1 MSKKIFNDLKIL
13 RRDFH
18 KNYAELS
25 NFEFRTAQKIF
36 DYLLENTEAR
46 IIKVGQTGLMAIFK
60 GTKKGK
66 TIMLRADTDALPISE
81 TNTFDHQST
90 DPNVSHKCGH
100 DGHTTILIG
109 VAELLTQNP
118 IKKGNVILLWQP
130 AEENGMGAK
139 AVMEDK
145 EFKKLKIDQVFAL
158 HNLPGIPL
166 HKILYKSG
174 AFTGNVKSLI
184 LKLEGR
190 TAHAAEPEH
199 GENPA
204 LAIAEILQ
212 FSDEITIND
221 PSNKKFFLITPV
233 YSEFGTKDYG
243 ISAGSGELHLTL
255 RSWDP
260 KWFEERVQLLEKEI
274 KKIATKYKLKVSH
287 FWTQEFYSNQNDKK
301 AVKIIKKSAQDLNL
315 NHAKLKTPFKW
326 GEDFGLFTQKFPGAM
341 FGIGA
346 GEDCPALHNQNYDF
360 PDEITETASNLFYK
374 ILENAV

>member
-1 MSKKIFNDLKIL
+1 MSKKLFNDLKIL

-25 NFEFRTAQKIF
+25 NLEFRTAQKIF

-46 IIKVGQTGLMAIFK
+46 IIKVGQTGVMAIFN

-81 TNTFDHQST
+81 TNTFDHQSI

-100 DGHTTILIG
+100 DGHTTILLG
-109 VAELLTQNP
+109 VAELLTHNP

-145 EFKKLKIDQVFAL
+145 EFNKLKIDQVFAL

-212 FSDEITIND
+212 FSDKITINN
-221 PSNKKFFLITPV
+221 PSKKKFFLITPV

-243 ISAGSGELHLTL
+243 ISAGSGELHLTI

-260 KWFEERVQLLEKEI
+260 KWFDERVELLEKEI

-287 FWTQEFYSNQNDKK
+287 SWTQEFYSNQNDKE
-301 AVKIIKKSAQDLNL
+301 AVRIIKKSAQDLKL

-326 GEDFGLFTQKFPGAM
+326 GEDFGLFTQKIPGAM

-346 GEDCPALHNQNYDF
+346 GEDCPALHNPDYDF
-360 PDEITETASNLFYK
+360 PDEITETAAELFYK